1 MCQLIIKD
9 FELSFGKITSLDQDN
24 TPERRRRQNYYGDEY
39 SNPEE
44 SPVPDEAQ
52 DVKPFAKKSKDKV
65 LFV

>member
-9 FELSFGKITSLDQDN
+9 FELSFGKVSIDGNDD
-24 TPERRRRQNYYGDEY
+24 TPERRRRQNYFADEY

-44 SPVPDEAQ
+44 SPVLDSAPE
-52 DVKPFAKKSKDKV
+52 VKPLAKKSKDKV